1 MSYVDLAPSARELQD
16 VRYLFTDIDDTL
28 TTEGKLLPQTYEA
41 LWDLSRA
48 GIAVV
53 PVTGGS
59 AGWCEHIVRAWPVAA
74 VIGESGAY
82 CVTRRDG
89 AVVFDYWED
98 AALQGERQRQHL
110 QTIKEL
116 ISQKSRTFRIAHDQV
131 FRLADVAIE
140 IQRHDPR
147 DVDDLASSIGA
158 TGGMVAI
165 SSIHINTWIGDYNKR
180 SMSER
185 VLTEMF
191 GVDPEETA
199 AVTAFVGDSRN
210 DAPMFGF
217 IRNSFGVNNI
227 IPVLSQL
234 QYAPKWVSSQPA
246 GLGFADIARTILNAA
261 GAGSATS
268 RQLLTEPAV
277 MPARK

>member
-1 MSYVDLAPSARELQD
+1 MSSVDDISYVDRAPSARELQE

-89 AVVFDYWED
+89 DVVFAYWED
-98 AALQGERQRQHL
+98 AALQGERQRQHI
-110 QTIKEL
+110 QAIKAL
-116 ISQKSRTFRIAHDQV
+116 IAQKSKPFRIAHDQV
-131 FRLADVAIE
+131 FRLADVAID
-140 IQRHDPR
+140 IQGHDPH
-147 DVDDLASSIGA
+147 DVEDLASSIRA
-158 TGGMVAI
+158 IGGTVAI

-185 VLTEMF
+185 VLTGLF
-191 GVDPEETA
+191 GVDPAETP

-227 IPVLSQL
+227 IPVLPHL
-234 QYAPKWVSSQPA
+234 QFAPKWVSSQPA
-246 GLGFADIARTILNAA
+246 GLGFADIARSILH
-261 GAGSATS
+261 
-268 RQLLTEPAV
+268 AV
-277 MPARK
+277 GEVSQ